1 MPQAPEGRRP
11 STFGLTAMIPPTAGS
26 AHLVGLLAWILAA
39 IVLGVLKPL
48 RVRDDWDLGEMSGL
62 TVGVIA
68 GVIFVLPIYVGL
80 FLIAYDGLC
89 SLFPAL
95 PTVHLPWW
103 SG

>member
-1 MPQAPEGRRP
+1 MDA
-11 STFGLTAMIPPTAGS
+11 TD
-26 AHLVGLLAWILAA
+26 LVGLLAWILAA
-39 IVLGVLKPL
+39 VVLGGLEL
-48 RVRDDWDLGEMSGL
+48 WRATHFWDFGNVSGP

-68 GVIFVLPIYVGL
+68 GVIFALPIHIGL
-80 FLIAYDGLC
+80 FFIAYDGLC